1 MSFQKDNFLKIWC
14 NYNTEYYSAIKGDEL
29 LIHATR
35 VDLKGIMLG
44 EKGQSQKF
52 TPTLRFSI
60 HCSRNV
66 KIIEM
71 DNTLVDSGV

>member
-14 NYNTEYYSAIKGDEL
+14 NHNTEYYSAIKGDEL

-52 TPTLRFSI
+52 APTLRFSLYT
-60 HCSRNV
+60 V
-66 KIIEM
+66 LEM
-71 DNTLVDSGV
+71 SKL